1 MLDDI
6 LNESFEVEID
16 GRKYNFEFDHLAYA
30 TLEKETGKSIYWF
43 YDELISGK
51 NLMYTDL
58 LCLVNVALLKHH
70 SKKEIDEVLVF
81 FEGAVYK
88 IQDIINDLIMAFIK
102 PLMAP
107 VVISNLKKKLLIK
120 TKNKKLKN

>member
-6 LNESFEVEID
+6 LNESFETEID

-43 YDELISGK
+43 YDELILGK

-58 LCLVNVALLKHH
+58 LCFVKVALLKHH
-70 SKKEIDEVLVF
+70 SKKEIDEVMCFL
-81 FEGAVYK
+81 ENNSACLNALRK
-88 IQDIINDLIMAFIK
+88 ITYFLFMRPLFLPKSIKDI
-102 PLMAP
+102 
-107 VVISNLKKKLLIK
+107 KKKLQSK
-120 TKNKKLKN
+120 KKNKKLKN